1 MQCFFQNSLWILSP
15 FFGLRHIL
23 RVEKPLFFY
32 LSVGANF
39 GEILDNTRKI
49 WYSHLDRG
57 ALHQEYPYRKRLPKR
72 KRGKGWVPKWAF
84 LGEKLG
90 WQ

>member
-1 MQCFFQNSLWILSP
+1 MLFSKFALDFVSVFWIAADIKDGKAAVFRLA
-15 FFGLRHIL
+15 
-23 RVEKPLFFY
+23 VE
-32 LSVGANF
+32 ANF

-57 ALHQEYPYRKRLPKR
+57 ALHQEYPNREGLPKLI
-72 KRGKGWVPKWAF
+72 RGKGWVPKWAF
-84 LGEKLG
+84 LGGKLG